1 MDFYEVV
8 DQVVKLLQQRGR
20 LTYRSLKV
28 QFKLDDET
36 CEALK
41 DELLFSYPV
50 VDQDGRGVVWTGAA
64 EAQPARVSAS
74 LSAHTSQLSTAEAEP
89 PTQVAPLPTEHRIP
103 EAERRQLTVM
113 FCDLVDSTKLSS
125 QLDPEDYRDVVREY
139 QKVCSEVI
147 TRFDGHIAQLLGDGL
162 LVYFGYP
169 HAHEDD
175 AQRAVRTGLGILAAM
190 EDLHTRLQQDKS
202 IPLALRVGIHTGLV
216 VVGAM
221 GGGGRQEQLALGETP
236 NVAARIQ
243 GLAAPNSL
251 VVSSATYRLIQGY
264 FACQD
269 LGEQTLRGV
278 GEPIT
283 VYRVLSE
290 SGATNRLDVA
300 QPRGLTPLVGREQ
313 EVGILLERWAQ
324 VKAGHGQVLLLTG
337 DAGIGKSRLVQMLKE
352 HVANEPHVRWECR
365 SAEYSQNTALFPLVD
380 LYQRLLRFEAHE
392 TPDAK
397 LGKLEQMLSQYR
409 LPLQESVPLFAP
421 LLALPLPENH
431 YPPLNLSP
439 QRQRQK
445 TLETIVAILLELAE
459 HQPVLFILE
468 DLHWTDPTTLEF
480 LNLVIEQ
487 IPTTSIL
494 TVLTCRPHFQPAW
507 HHRSYLTEMTLNR
520 LSHTQAEQIVHRITD
535 GKTFPAEILQQIL
548 TKTDGVPLFVEE
560 LTKAILE
567 SGQLTVLDGHYEL
580 TGSFSSSAIPAT
592 LQDSLMARLDR
603 LVTAKGIAQ
612 LAAVIGRQFPYDLLL
627 AVSQLSTRQR
637 TPLVSSS

>member
-1 MDFYEVV
+1 MDFYEMV

-28 QFKLDDET
+28 QFKLDDAT

-50 VDQDGRGVVWTGAA
+50 VDHEGRGVVWTGAS
-64 EAQPARVSAS
+64 EATLAPVSAS
-74 LSAHTSQLSTAEAEP
+74 LSAQTSQLSTAEAEP

-139 QKVCSEVI
+139 QKVCAEVI

-494 TVLTCRPHFQPAW
+494 TVWCQD
-507 HHRSYLTEMTLNR
+507 TLSKVASN
-520 LSHTQAEQIVHRITD
+520 LSFT
-535 GKTFPAEILQQIL
+535 
-548 TKTDGVPLFVEE
+548 
-560 LTKAILE
+560 
-567 SGQLTVLDGHYEL
+567 
-580 TGSFSSSAIPAT
+580 
-592 LQDSLMARLDR
+592 
-603 LVTAKGIAQ
+603 
-612 LAAVIGRQFPYDLLL
+612 
-627 AVSQLSTRQR
+627 
-637 TPLVSSS
+637 